1 MTRKEI
7 EILQKRYLPGM
18 YLLLKEQDEFGEEH
32 LNEDS
37 VARVAFVDDAGN
49 IRARTE
55 NGKHLCLSV
64 TQDFFRPL
72 TQKEGYELNC
82 MKLREEFVRSVNE
95 NVIRHIDWNTL
106 SQEYEN
112 RDLTYATEI
121 LKQMHQEYV
130 KTYGISYAVR
140 DMGFVTFPAVIQGQD
155 GAIYPGLVDLDLQSS
170 GEHYGSSLIT
180 PFGVVN
186 HNDSMTEREKGIMKT
201 VIPYKYWYT
210 VIPYKYWYTVF
221 FDGDIHVDNDHVPF
235 EVEQMLET
243 ATETPEE
250 TIEIG
255 GIT

>member
-32 LNEDS
+32 LNEDH
-37 VARVAFVDDAGN
+37 VAHVVFVDDAGN

-55 NGKHLCLSV
+55 TGTHLCLIPG
-64 TQDFFRPL
+64 QDFFRPL
-72 TQKEGYELNC
+72 TQKEGYEFNC
-82 MKLREEFVRSVNE
+82 MKLRDEFLRAVNE
-95 NVIRHIDWNTL
+95 NVIRNINWRDL
-106 SQEYEN
+106 SHEYKN
-112 RDLTYATEI
+112 RDLSYATEI

-140 DMGFVTFPAVIQGQD
+140 DMGFVTFPAVIQGND
-155 GAIYPGLVDLDLQSS
+155 GAIYPGLVDLDLSSS
-170 GEHYGSSLIT
+170 GEHWGTCFIT
-180 PFGVVN
+180 PYEVLNQEG
-186 HNDSMTEREKGIMKT
+186 SLTERNRELLQSFF
-201 VIPYKYWYT
+201 PYR
-210 VIPYKYWYTVF
+210 YWYTVF
-221 FDGDIHVDNDHVPF
+221 FDEDIHVDNDHVPF
-235 EVEQMLET
+235 EVEQMLES

>member
-1 MTRKEI
+1 MPSK
-7 EILQKRYLPGM
+7 PVP
-18 YLLLKEQDEFGEEH
+18 F
-32 LNEDS
+32 
-37 VARVAFVDDAGN
+37 
-49 IRARTE
+49 
-55 NGKHLCLSV
+55 
-64 TQDFFRPL
+64 
-72 TQKEGYELNC
+72 NC

-95 NVIRHIDWNTL
+95 NVIRHINW
-106 SQEYEN
+106 
-112 RDLTYATEI
+112 RDLSHEYKKRDLNYATEI

-140 DMGFVTFPAVIQGQD
+140 NMGFVTFPAVIQGKD
-155 GAIYPGLVDLDLQSS
+155 GVIYPGLVDLDLQSS

-186 HNDSMTEREKGIMKT
+186 HNDSMTEKEAEIMKT
-201 VIPYKYWYT
+201 VIPYN
-210 VIPYKYWYTVF
+210 YWYTVF

-235 EVEQMLET
+235 EVEQMLES